1 MDHSTPAAIVE
12 TITLKHVIISS
23 QSMLSSHLYNFR
35 HLSDLKVPS
44 VNSLYHGT
52 ESVTHLQLK
61 ICDIAPKE
69 FTQKTLIAVQRIF
82 KKFGCLKTILADIA
96 RLICVALASL
106 NATIVLLSNIKPV
119 ISVVFYYFFVLFLI
133 LYDFNILVCS
143 TCVFIDMN
151 QRYHVSYILV
161 FEYYVT
167 LAMLTENV
175 CVITHCQR

>member
-1 MDHSTPAAIVE
+1 M
-12 TITLKHVIISS
+12 
-23 QSMLSSHLYNFR
+23 
-35 HLSDLKVPS
+35 
-44 VNSLYHGT
+44 
-52 ESVTHLQLK
+52 
-61 ICDIAPKE
+61 
-69 FTQKTLIAVQRIF
+69 AVQGIF
-82 KKFGCLKTILADIA
+82 KTFGCLKTILADIA
-96 RLICVALASL
+96 RLIFVALASL

-151 QRYHVSYILV
+151 WRYHVSCILV

-175 CVITHCQR
+175 CAITHTVSVK